1 MESFLEGKDLK
12 KKIWPHHTTTFGMWD
27 LSSPTRDATHTLYIG
42 SAGS

>member
-12 KKIWPHHTTTFGMWD
+12 KKNLATPYSMWD

-42 SAGS
+42 GAGS

>member
-12 KKIWPHHTTTFGMWD
+12 KIFLATPYSMWD
-27 LSSPTRDATHTLYIG
+27 LSSPSRDVTHTLYIG

>member
-12 KKIWPHHTTTFGMWD
+12 KKFGHTIQHVG
-27 LSSPTRDATHTLYIG
+27 SSPTKDATHTLYIG